1 MLGAGLVGPTLQ
13 VLPSGLEVPPLP
25 YLLALL
31 VGGGV
36 VTGLLYSRRPPVDQT
51 VVLALA
57 PWMTAGAAGHALFQ
71 LRAVPAVATPL
82 LGAPAVYVTTA
93 VVAGAVWLAV
103 LETAP
108 DDIPRLLGG
117 LGGVATVV
125 GAALVVGTGLA
136 RGTLAPLLPTVAVVL
151 SIVLTAAVLA
161 GLRRFRTETAQ
172 RAGQVGALVVF
183 AHTLDGVSTAIGVDF
198 LGAGERSPIPRAIME
213 FAGELPTAAVIGQ
226 GWLFVLV
233 KLAIAIVVVDLFA
246 DFIEEEPVQGNLAL
260 AVVAA
265 VGLGP
270 GAQNVL
276 LFAAS
281 AG

>member
-1 MLGAGLVGPTLQ
+1 MLRAGHVGTALQ

-31 VGGGV
+31 VGGCV
-36 VTGLLYSRRPPVDQT
+36 VAGLLYSRRPPVDQS

-57 PWMTAGAAGHALFQ
+57 PWMTAGAAAHALFQ
-71 LRAVPAVATPL
+71 LRAVPAITAPL

-93 VVAGAVWLAV
+93 IVAGAVWLAV
-103 LETAP
+103 LDTAP
-108 DDIPRLLGG
+108 DDVLRLLGG
-117 LGGVATVV
+117 LGGLATLV
-125 GAALVVGTGLA
+125 GAAFVVGTGLA
-136 RGTLAPLLPTVAVVL
+136 RDTLAPVLPTVAVVL
-151 SIVLTAAVLA
+151 SVALTAAVLA
-161 GLRRFRTETAQ
+161 GLRRVRPETA
-172 RAGQVGALVVF
+172 RRTGQVGFLVVF
-183 AHTLDGVSTAIGVDF
+183 AHTLDGISTAIGVDF

-213 FAGELPTAAVIGQ
+213 FASELPTAAVIGQ

-233 KLAIAIVVVDLFA
+233 KLVIAIVVVDLFA

-260 AVVAA
+260 ALVAA

-276 LFAAS
+276 LFAAG